1 MTTSQATLRAA
12 LPYPTRLDPL
22 PAVPYSPPA
31 PVALI
36 SRCAQWHATPSVQ
49 VSWRLTHM
57 AQAKKPAAK
66 AAKPAKSPKQQ
77 PAAKAKT
84 PAKKGK

>member
-1 MTTSQATLRAA
+1 
-12 LPYPTRLDPL
+12 
-22 PAVPYSPPA
+22 
-31 PVALI
+31 
-36 SRCAQWHATPSVQ
+36 
-49 VSWRLTHM
+49 M